1 METKKQFPGTFSFPF
16 WSLGF
21 AAAQYA
27 RLAGADI
34 TMTAW
39 TEHTIETAHGARVP
53 VRVYGKRT
61 GSAPVALHLHGG
73 AFTGGSVAT
82 SERLPALLTQAGAVA
97 VSADYPLA
105 PAHRFPQALETMFDV
120 LAALQRCCAD
130 WASRRSS
137 IFVAGEEAGGNLA
150 AGLALMA
157 RDRRAPL
164 AGQILFSPM
173 LDPIMGTCSLRSAAV
188 STVGCP
194 WADGWHDYL
203 GSPDKAAHPYAAP
216 LGATRLAGIAP
227 ALLISA
233 EDDPLRD
240 ESEAYAGQ
248 LRKAGVRVQ
257 HHVLSAPTNW
267 PFALSGPTNDPTQS
281 VWAGAVVD
289 ELKSFFAI
297 AAASRR
303 AAASAHAMLV

>member
-1 METKKQFPGTFSFPF
+1 MRDS
-16 WSLGF
+16 
-21 AAAQYA
+21 
-27 RLAGADI
+27 GADV

-39 TEHTIETAHGARVP
+39 TEHSIETARGTRVP
-53 VRVYGKRT
+53 VRVYGKRA

-73 AFTGGSVAT
+73 AFTGGSAAA

-105 PAHRFPQALETMFDV
+105 PASRFPDALETMFD
-120 LAALQRCCAD
+120 LLGALQRCCAN

-150 AGLALMA
+150 AALALMA

-164 AGQILFSPM
+164 AGQILLSPM
-173 LDPIMGTCSLRSAAV
+173 LDPVMGTCSLRSADV

-194 WADGWHDYL
+194 WADGWHAYL

-216 LGATRLAGIAP
+216 LSATRLAGVAP
-227 ALLISA
+227 ALLLSA
-233 EDDPLRD
+233 QDDPLRD

-257 HHVLSAPTNW
+257 HHMLPGPTNW
-267 PFALSGPTNDPTQS
+267 PFALLGPTNDATQS
-281 VWAGAVVD
+281 VWAGVVVD
-289 ELKSFFAI
+289 QLKKFFASV
-297 AAASRR
+297 AASRR
-303 AAASAHAMLV
+303 ATASAHAMLV